1 VVSEEERAEI
11 LKEIEEAEKALAE
24 AKADLEKARRAGLID
39 IVEELEPE
47 VRALEEEIR
56 RLRAFIGAP

>member
-24 AKADLEKARRAGLID
+24 AKADLEKARRAGLMD

-56 RLRAFIGAP
+56 RLRAFVGAP

>member
-1 VVSEEERAEI
+1 MVSEEERAEI

>member
-1 VVSEEERAEI
+1 MVSEEERAEI

-24 AKADLEKARRAGLID
+24 AKADLEKARRAGLMD

-56 RLRAFIGAP
+56 RLRAFVGAP